1 MAQDPRSQLAILRF
15 SGELSTKAR
24 ATRYRF
30 TQRLLQ
36 NLRNALESQGI
47 EPQIKVSHDRI
58 FVKLPRGT
66 TEDVLTRVFGIQS
79 ISCAER
85 FAVAGLADIVR
96 HGEALFRERVR
107 GKLFAVRARRVG
119 NRHPGDVRSADVMR
133 ELGSALLPVSAG
145 VDLGNPEVTVHLEMS
160 GNEAWFFSERV
171 PAQGGLPLG
180 VEGRAVAL
188 VSGGFDSAVAAWYL
202 LRRGVSLDYVF
213 CNLGGATHHLGT
225 LRVTKVV
232 ADRWSYGD
240 RPRFHTVEF
249 GPLVE
254 ELKTRTSSRYWQILL
269 KRLMLRAAERIA
281 RPVRAAAIV
290 TGESVGQVSSQTLQ
304 NLAVI
309 SQATGDPILR
319 PLVGMNKEE
328 IIDVA
333 RRIGTF
339 ELSKVVGEYCDLAPR
354 SPATAASLEAIL
366 EEESRIDLGLL
377 HRCVDDRSVIELRTA
392 DIEQLA
398 IPDLETDGIPD
409 GATVIDLRTKAQY
422 DSWHHPG
429 ALWLDFGHAMKAY
442 PSFERS
448 KRYVLYCEFGLKSAH
463 LAEFMRKEGFDAA
476 NFHGG
481 TRALKRLATS

>member
-1 MAQDPRSQLAILRF
+1 MPRRSGAQDPRSQLAILRF
-15 SGELSTKAR
+15 SGELSIKAR

-47 EPQIKVSHDRI
+47 EPEIKVSHDRI
-58 FVKLPRGT
+58 FVELPEGT
-66 TEDVLTRVFGIQS
+66 REDVLTRVFGIQS

-85 FAVAGLADIVR
+85 YAVTGLADIVR

-145 VDLGNPEVTVHLEMS
+145 VDLGHPDVTVHLEMM

-213 CNLGGATHHLGT
+213 CNLGGATHQLGT

-232 ADRWSYGD
+232 ADQWSYGD

-281 RPVRAAAIV
+281 
-290 TGESVGQVSSQTLQ
+290 
-304 NLAVI
+304 
-309 SQATGDPILR
+309 
-319 PLVGMNKEE
+319 
-328 IIDVA
+328 
-333 RRIGTF
+333 
-339 ELSKVVGEYCDLAPR
+339 
-354 SPATAASLEAIL
+354 
-366 EEESRIDLGLL
+366 
-377 HRCVDDRSVIELRTA
+377 
-392 DIEQLA
+392 
-398 IPDLETDGIPD
+398 
-409 GATVIDLRTKAQY
+409 
-422 DSWHHPG
+422 
-429 ALWLDFGHAMKAY
+429 
-442 PSFERS
+442 
-448 KRYVLYCEFGLKSAH
+448 
-463 LAEFMRKEGFDAA
+463 
-476 NFHGG
+476 
-481 TRALKRLATS
+481 